1 MAKIGLN
8 NFRVAVATVGATG
21 AITYANCQKP
31 GKAVS
36 FKCTP
41 TIASAELY
49 ADDSVAEKDT
59 RVVGGKVNLEIDRR
73 DKVLETI
80 LGHSVSTKGEITDN
94 VNDVVPYVG
103 VGRVIVEVVDGKR
116 VYHGSVLSLVKFS
129 EPEEENKTVGEK
141 LEYKTTSLEGDLLI
155 PQDGIW
161 RKRQT
166 FDTQL
171 EAIKYIEKA
180 LGKTE

>member
-8 NFRVAVATVGATG
+8 NFRVAEATVGATG
-21 AITYANCQKP
+21 AITYNNCQKP
-31 GKAVS
+31 GKAVG
-36 FKCTP
+36 FKCAP
-41 TIASAELY
+41 IIATAELF

-73 DKVLETI
+73 DKVLEKI
-80 LGHSVSTKGEITDN
+80 LGHSVSSEGEITYN
-94 VNDVVPYVG
+94 VNDVVSYVG

-116 VYHGSVLSLVKFS
+116 VYHGSVLPLVKFA
-129 EPEEENKTVGEK
+129 EPEEENKTIGEK
-141 LEYKTTSLEGDLLI
+141 LEYKTISLEGDLLI
-155 PQDGIW
+155 PKDGIW
-161 RKRQT
+161 RKGQT

>member
-31 GKAVS
+31 GKAVG

-103 VGRVIVEVVDGKR
+103 VGRVIVEVVDGR
-116 VYHGSVLSLVKFS
+116 RLYHGSVLSLVKFS

-180 LGKTE
+180 LGKAE